1 MPGRFSVL
9 LQLLTEV
16 NGAIDNLIFLALV
29 PHNWRRYK
37 MNGNIRVGNLFGIPF
52 YINPSW
58 FFVLGLITLTYGG
71 ELSQFPQLTGI
82 MPWLLGFLAAILLFA
97 SVVAHELG
105 HSFVAIAQGIE
116 VKSITLF
123 LFGGLATLGRE
134 SKTPL
139 EAFLVAIAGPLVSLL
154 LFGIFLIIGLN
165 ISLNAPM
172 AAILSL
178 LAYINLAL
186 GLFNLIPGLP
196 LDGGNIL
203 KAIVWQVTGNPNKGV
218 LFASRFGQFFGWL
231 AIVIG
236 ALSILGITQF
246 GSFWTLLIGIFLLQN
261 AGFSAQSAKV
271 QDFLSRYSA
280 KDVISPNSPV
290 VPINLTLREFAN
302 NYVIGKQQWSKF
314 LVTDSEGKLLGV
326 INVEDLKTIPT
337 SQWTEVNIGRL
348 LQTSESLK
356 LVLSH
361 TSLLDVVKIL
371 EGENLSQVTVVEENG
386 TVLGLIEKASILTF
400 LSQKTQSQPA

>member
-1 MPGRFSVL
+1 L

-290 VPINLTLREFAN
+290 VPINLTLRDFAN

-314 LVTDSEGKLLGV
+314 IVTDSEGKLLGV
-326 INVEDLKTIPT
+326 VNVEDLKTIPT

>member
-1 MPGRFSVL
+1 M

-165 ISLNAPM
+165 ISLNAPL

-236 ALSILGITQF
+236 ALSILGISQF

-290 VPINLTLREFAN
+290 VPINLTLRDFAN

-371 EGENLSQVTVVEENG
+371 EGENLAQVTVVEENG

-400 LSQKTQSQPA
+400 LAQETQSQTA